1 MTKGEKNQVIDHLV
15 GKLTTNSHFYL
26 ADLSQMT
33 VEQSSALRGVFHQKG
48 IRLEVVKNSLLQ
60 KALERIEGKDYSQ
73 VISTLSGNTCILFTE
88 TGNLPAKVIKDF
100 RKKSQKPLLKCA
112 FVEESTYVGDEMLD
126 ALCTIKSKDELIADI
141 VALLQSPAKNVVRAL
156 QSGGQTLVGV
166 LKTLSEK
173 N

>member
-100 RKKSQKPLLKCA
+100 RKK
-112 FVEESTYVGDEMLD
+112 YN
-126 ALCTIKSKDELIADI
+126 
-141 VALLQSPAKNVVRAL
+141 LQSSKISNVMNGERNHHKNW
-156 QSGGQTLVGV
+156 TF
-166 LKTLSEK
+166 KK
-173 N
+173 NE